1 MLLESMSLAWPIM
14 LLLLPLPFIIGT
26 RQPAGQSSGN
36 GVRVPF
42 YGTLTRINESTQQA
56 THSAPAITKI
66 LLGMAWVLLVCA
78 AARPQWIG
86 DAITLPA
93 AGRDLMLAVDISPSM
108 KETDMIV
115 KGFQATR
122 LDAVKNVV
130 SDFVEQRKGDR
141 VGLILFGS
149 QPYIQ
154 SPLTFD
160 LTTVN
165 TLLREATLGMAG
177 QATAIGDAIGLAVK
191 RLRDKPEQ
199 SRVLVLLTDG
209 ANTAGEI
216 PPEKAAQLAAKE
228 KIKIYTIGIGA
239 DEMIKRG
246 FFTTQRVNPS
256 ADLDEESL
264 TNIANLTGGRY
275 FRARNTPELGLIYE
289 SLNLLEP
296 VEQEGKTYRPISE
309 LYFWPLGFSLTFF
322 MLAVLPRLRP
332 RRQQNPTH
340 LTQEVAPR

>member
-1 MLLESMSLAWPIM
+1 MLLDSFSLAWPW
-14 LLLLPLPFIIGT
+14 LFLLLPLPYILRAKRST
-26 RQPAGQSSGN
+26 GQSAGN

-42 YGTLTRINESTQQA
+42 YGTLTKINASAQQV
-56 THSAPAITKI
+56 SNVAPAITKTLI
-66 LLGMAWVLLVCA
+66 TLAWLLLITS

-165 TLLREATLGMAG
+165 TLLREASLGMAG
-177 QATAIGDAIGLAVK
+177 PATAIGDAIGLAVK

-216 PPEKAAQLAAKE
+216 PPDKAAQLAAKE

-296 VEQEGKTYRPISE
+296 VEQEGKTYRPIAE
-309 LYFWPLGFSLTFF
+309 LYFWPLGVSLVLFL
-322 MLAVLPRLRP
+322 LAVLPRLRP
-332 RRQQNPTH
+332 LRRTRPIHSEKGMAQ
-340 LTQEVAPR
+340 

>member
-1 MLLESMSLAWPIM
+1 MLLDSISLAWP
-14 LLLLPLPFIIGT
+14 LVLFLLPLPFLLRP
-26 RQPAGQSSGN
+26 RQSAGQDTGN

-42 YGTLTRINESTQQA
+42 YGTLSKINESAQPP
-56 THSAPAITKI
+56 SKSSPAVTKI
-66 LLGMAWVLLVCA
+66 LIAFSWLLLITA

-122 LDAVKNVV
+122 LDAVKSVV

-141 VGLILFGS
+141 VGLILFGT

-246 FFTTQRVNPS
+246 FFATQRVNPS
-256 ADLDEESL
+256 ADLDEETL
-264 TNIANLTGGRY
+264 TNIANVTGGRY

-309 LYFWPLGFSLTFF
+309 LYVWPLAASLVFF
-322 MLAVLPRLRP
+322 TLAVLPRLR
-332 RRQQNPTH
+332 RRRSTTR
-340 LTQEVAPR
+340 LTKGAPAQ

>member
-1 MLLESMSLAWPIM
+1 MLLTAFSFAWPLM
-14 LLLLPLPFIIGT
+14 FLLLFLPLLW
-26 RQPAGQSSGN
+26 RQRKEATDSTHQ

-42 YGTLTRINESTQQA
+42 YATLSKIEGLSSNEPHKPATLFRII
-56 THSAPAITKI
+56 AI
-66 LLGMAWVLLVCA
+66 LAWFLLVLC

-86 DAITLPA
+86 DPVTLPA

-130 SDFVEQRKGDR
+130 SEFVEQRKGDR

-154 SPLTFD
+154 SPLSFD
-160 LTTVN
+160 LKTVN

-177 QATAIGDAIGLAVK
+177 PSTAIGDAIGLAVK

-239 DEMIKRG
+239 DEMLKRG
-246 FFTTQRVNPS
+246 FFSTQRINPS
-256 ADLDEESL
+256 ADLDEQSL
-264 TNIANLTGGRY
+264 TDIAAITGGRY

-296 VEQEGKTYRPISE
+296 IEQEGKTYRPISE
-309 LYFWPLGFSLTFF
+309 LYYWPLAISLILFLLQLF
-322 MLAVLPRLRP
+322 PRLRLNQ
-332 RRQQNPTH
+332 RLK
-340 LTQEVAPR
+340 LTALSTNEVSR

>member
-1 MLLESMSLAWPIM
+1 MLLDSLSLAWPLL
-14 LLLLPLPFIIGT
+14 LLLLPLPLFFRPKT
-26 RQPAGQSSGN
+26 RPQEAMSQA
-36 GVRVPF
+36 VRVPF
-42 YGTLTRINESTQQA
+42 YGTLARLRTGTDQGQ
-56 THSAPAITKI
+56 THPHRLARLAALI
-66 LLGMAWVLLVCA
+66 AWMLLVFA
-78 AARPQWIG
+78 ASRPQWIG
-86 DAITLPA
+86 EAVTLPQ

-122 LDAVKNVV
+122 LDAVKDVV
-130 SDFVEQRKGDR
+130 SEFVEQRRGDR
-141 VGLILFGS
+141 VGLILFGT

-160 LTTVN
+160 LKTLN

-239 DEMIKRG
+239 ERMVKQG
-246 FFTTQRVNPS
+246 FFSSTVVNPS
-256 ADLDEESL
+256 ADLDEEAL
-264 TNIANLTGGRY
+264 TSIATLTGGRY
-275 FRARNTPELGLIYE
+275 FRARNTPELGMIYE
-289 SLNLLEP
+289 SLNQLEP
-296 VEQEGKTYRPISE
+296 VEQEGKTWRPVSE
-309 LYFWPLGFSLTFF
+309 LYYLPLGLSLILFA
-322 MLAVLPRLRP
+322 LCLLPRLRWISKP
-332 RRQQNPTH
+332 ATH
-340 LTQEVAPR
+340 PSVREETSA